1 MLRGR
6 RIAFD
11 YGDVRIGVAISDPD
25 SILASPLTTLASG
38 DPKLFAQIAELITEH
53 GPIALFVGEPI
64 NLSGESSASSQKAAA
79 FASQLLAEFNLPV
92 TMIDERLS
100 TVSATRAMR
109 ESGVSAK
116 EARGRIDMAAAVAI
130 LEQGLALEK
139 AQNSAKANDV

>member
-38 DPKLFAQIAELITEH
+38 DQKLLTQIADLVTQYEPVAIY
-53 GPIALFVGEPI
+53 VGDPL
-64 NLSGESSASSQKAAA
+64 NLSGESSASAQKARA
-79 FASQLLAEFNLPV
+79 FADNLSTEFGIPI

-100 TVSATRAMR
+100 TVSATNAMR
-109 ESGVSAK
+109 QSGLNAK
-116 EARGRIDMAAAVAI
+116 DARSKIDMAAAVAI
-130 LEQGLALEK
+130 LEQGIALDR
-139 AQNSAKANDV
+139 ARNV

>member
-1 MLRGR
+1 MQRGR

-38 DPKLFAQIAELITEH
+38 DPKLFAQIYELITEH
-53 GPIALFVGEPI
+53 EPIALFVGEPV
-64 NLSGESSASSQKAAA
+64 NLSGESSASAQKAAF
-79 FASQLLAEFNLPV
+79 FAAQLRAEFNLPV

-100 TVSATRAMR
+100 TVSATKAMR

-139 AQNSAKANDV
+139 AQKSAKTNDV